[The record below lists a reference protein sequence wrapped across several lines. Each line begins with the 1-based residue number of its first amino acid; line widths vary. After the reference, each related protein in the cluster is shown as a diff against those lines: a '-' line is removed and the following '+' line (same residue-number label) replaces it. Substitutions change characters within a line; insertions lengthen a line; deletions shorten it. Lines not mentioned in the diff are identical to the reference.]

1 MNKLFKKAAATALS
15 MCMVVSMGAMS
26 AFAANT
32 YEDGD
37 YTATVTMMHE
47 NKEQASMCN
56 ALFDHDADITV
67 KGDQAV
73 ISLYVANPV
82 PGFPDAGAD
91 GTVKDVKLT
100 LDGQQIAAVSNIE
113 NKPMREMDETNP
125 LFGVEDGV
133 SIPCQ
138 VLSFTVPTAK
148 LDAMVATPAPVGA
161 YVNVVMMSNEI
172 FRLKIENIKSTSDSD
187 SDSGAIPNE
196 NATKSM
202 QITADVA
209 APEAS
214 YTVDIPEAIAMG
226 TLSAS
231 EDNVT
236 AYTVN
241 VKATNLGTGKVVI
254 SAPAA
259 GELASASDSL
269 AYANSFGAQETSV
282 SADLNGEFTVTAA
295 DVASASAGNYTG
307 TVLFDISYFAG
318 K

>member
-37 YTATVTMMHE
+37 YTATVTMLHE
-47 NKEQASMCN
+47 TKEQASMCN
-56 ALFDHDADITV
+56 VLFDHDADITV

-73 ISLYVANPV
+73 ITLYVANPV

-91 GTVKDVKLT
+91 GTVKDVKVT
-100 LDGQQIAAVSNIE
+100 LDGQQIAVASDIE
-113 NKPMREMDETNP
+113 NKPMREMDETNVS
-125 LFGVEDGV
+125 FGVEDGV

-148 LDAMVATPAPVGA
+148 LDAMVANPTQVDAF
-161 YVNVVMMSNEI
+161 VNVAMMTDVM
-172 FRLKIENIKSTSDSD
+172 FRVKIENIKSTSDSD
-187 SDSGAIPNE
+187 TSGAIPNE

-241 VKATNLGTGKVVI
+241 VNATNLGTGKVVI
-254 SAPAA
+254 STPAA